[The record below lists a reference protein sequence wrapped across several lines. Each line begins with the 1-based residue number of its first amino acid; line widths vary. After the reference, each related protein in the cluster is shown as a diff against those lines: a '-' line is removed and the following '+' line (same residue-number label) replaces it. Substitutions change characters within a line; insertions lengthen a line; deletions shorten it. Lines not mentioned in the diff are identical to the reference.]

1 MFTTLEFI
9 KPKLVNIENISKTC
23 SRLVLEP
30 LEKGFGYTL
39 GNALRRVLLSSISGY
54 AVTEVEIDGVL
65 HEYSVK
71 NGLLEDII
79 EVLLNLKKLSI
90 KLDDDREEAIL
101 YLNKSGLGPVLASD
115 LTCDH
120 NFYLVNPNHVIC
132 NITDAN
138 ISINM
143 RIYINLGV
151 GYESASSRIRN
162 IKEVNKNIKVG
173 KLFLDAYYSPIERIS
188 YKVESTRLKQRIDL
202 DKLIID
208 VYTNGTIKPEF
219 AIRRA
224 AKILVDQLSSFIN
237 LDDKSIKEVK
247 KSKLP
252 FDPILLSLVDDL
264 ELTVRSAN
272 CLKAESIHYIGD
284 LVQKTEIEL
293 LKTPNLGKKSLT
305 EIKNVLLSKG
315 LTLGMKIN
323 NWDNNIL
330 SKNNF
335 KKG

>member
-1 MFTTLEFI
+1 MFSTLEFL

-39 GNALRRVLLSSISGY
+39 GNSLRRVLLSSIPGY
-54 AVTEVEIDGVL
+54 AVTEIEIDGIL

-79 EVLLNLKKLSI
+79 EIILNFKKLSI
-90 KLDDDREEAIL
+90 KLNDNREEAIL
-101 YLNKSGLGPVLASD
+101 FLNKSGIGPVLASD
-115 LTCDH
+115 ITGDYD
-120 NFYLVNPNHVIC
+120 FYLANPDHVIC
-132 NITDAN
+132 NITDKN

-143 RIYINLGV
+143 RIFVQLGV
-151 GYESASSRIRN
+151 GYIPSSFK
-162 IKEVNKNIKVG
+162 IKKFKDSNENLKVG
-173 KLFLDAYYSPIERIS
+173 KLYIDAIYSPIERVS
-188 YKVESTRLKQRIDL
+188 YKVESTRVKQRIDL

-208 VYTNGTIKPEF
+208 IYTNGTIKPEF
-219 AIRRA
+219 AIRKA
-224 AKILVDQLSSFIN
+224 ATILVDQLSYFIN
-237 LDDKSIKEVK
+237 LDDKNIKEVK
-247 KSKLP
+247 KNKLS

-305 EIKNVLLSKG
+305 EIKDVLFSKG
-315 LTLGMKIN
+315 LTLGMKIKDWN
-323 NWDNNIL
+323 NNLIL
-330 SKNNF
+330 KNNLN
-335 KKG
+335 KK

>member
-1 MFTTLEFI
+1 MFSTLEFL
-9 KPKLVNIENISKTC
+9 KPKLVNIENVSKTY

-39 GNALRRVLLSSISGY
+39 GNALRRILLSSISGY

-71 NGLLEDII
+71 DGLLEDII

-90 KLDDDREEAIL
+90 KFNGDIEEAVL
-101 YLNKSGLGPVLASD
+101 FLNKSGIGPVLASD
-115 LTCDH
+115 LTCDYD
-120 NFYLVNPNHVIC
+120 FDLVNPNHIIC
-132 NITDAN
+132 HLTHKNA
-138 ISINM
+138 SINM
-143 RIYINLGV
+143 RIYIKLGI
-151 GYESASSRIRN
+151 GYVPAASRI
-162 IKEVNKNIKVG
+162 KEFKEINDTLKVG
-173 KLFLDAYYSPIERIS
+173 RLFIDALYSPIERIS
-188 YKVESTRLKQRIDL
+188 YKIESTRVKQRVDL

-219 AIRRA
+219 AIKEA
-224 AKILVDQLSSFIN
+224 ATILVNQLSSFIN
-237 LDDKSIKEVK
+237 LNNKNIEKVK
-247 KSKLP
+247 KDKLS

-293 LKTPNLGKKSLT
+293 LKTPNLGKKSLS
-305 EIKNVLLSKG
+305 EIKDILLSKG
-315 LTLGMKIN
+315 LTLGMKIKNWN
-323 NWDNNIL
+323 NNLNL
-330 SKNNF
+330 
-335 KKG
+335 KK

>member
-1 MFTTLEFI
+1 MFSTLNFL

-54 AVTEVEIDGVL
+54 AVTEVEIDGIL

-71 NGLLEDII
+71 DGLLEDII
-79 EVLLNLKKLSI
+79 EVLLNLKRLSI
-90 KLDDDREEAIL
+90 KFNDNREEGVL
-101 YLNKSGLGPVLASD
+101 YLNKSGIGPVLASD
-115 LTCDH
+115 ITCNHD
-120 NFYLVNPNHVIC
+120 FYLVNPNHVIC
-132 NITDAN
+132 NLTNDN
-138 ISINM
+138 VSINM
-143 RIYINLGV
+143 RIYVTLGV
-151 GYESASSRIRN
+151 GYVSSISRIKSF
-162 IKEVNKNIKVG
+162 KELNNIKVG
-173 KLFLDAYYSPIERIS
+173 KLFLDTLYSPIERIS
-188 YKVESTRLKQRIDL
+188 YRVESTRVKQRIDL

-219 AIRRA
+219 AIRKA
-224 AKILVDQLSSFIN
+224 ANILVDQLSSFID
-237 LDDKSIKEVK
+237 LDDKNIKKVK
-247 KSKLP
+247 KNKLP

-264 ELTVRSAN
+264 DLTVRSAN

-305 EIKNVLLSKG
+305 EIKNILLGKG
-315 LTLGMKIN
+315 LSLGMKIK
-323 NWDNNIL
+323 NWDSNL
-330 SKNNF
+330 L
-335 KKG
+335 KKK